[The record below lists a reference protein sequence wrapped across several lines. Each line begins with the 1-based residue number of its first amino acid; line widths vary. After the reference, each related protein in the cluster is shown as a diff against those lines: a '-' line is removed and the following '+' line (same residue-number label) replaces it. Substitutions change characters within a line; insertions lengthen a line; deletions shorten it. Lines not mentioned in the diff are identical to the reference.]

1 MVAAGGP
8 GRRAGSIQGVDSTVS
23 QFFQVHPDNPQ
34 ARLVRQAVDII
45 RAGGVIVYPTDSA
58 YALGCQI
65 GDKAALDRIR
75 RIRRLEADHNFTLV
89 CRDLSELATYAR
101 VDNTQYRL
109 LRNNTPGPYTF
120 ILKATSEVPRRLMHA
135 KRKTVGL
142 RVPENNIAQALLADL
157 GEPLMS
163 VTLILPGD
171 ELPLI
176 DPYEIRD
183 TLEHDVDLVID
194 GGYCGMEPTSVIDLA
209 DDLPLVLRVG
219 KGDVTPFEA

>member
-1 MVAAGGP
+1 M
-8 GRRAGSIQGVDSTVS
+8 S

-219 KGDVTPFEA
+219 TGDVTPFEA